1 MNMMFIWKDQKFHV
15 SNVDGLAEMHN
26 DKLKGK
32 KLSLRDK
39 QHILWKHYTSLK
51 DTNKKVI
58 CSQDL
63 YNKMNDKQRSYIIFV
78 QNPANPSEVRA
89 RANSWFYVGFT
100 KAKATNSIIRYSGL
114 SRKFKIIDS

>member
-1 MNMMFIWKDQKFHV
+1 MNMMFIWKDQKLHV

-39 QHILWKHYTSLK
+39 QHILWEHYTSLK

-63 YNKMNDKQRSYIIFV
+63 YNKMNDKQRSYIILC
-78 QNPANPSEVRA
+78 
-89 RANSWFYVGFT
+89 
-100 KAKATNSIIRYSGL
+100 KIRQIQVKCAQEQTLGSTL
-114 SRKFKIIDS
+114 VLQRQKQPTV